1 VTDTLDRMAEG
12 GIYDQVGGGFAR
24 YSTDAH
30 WLVPHFEKMLY
41 DNALLAHCYLEAHR
55 ATGTDRYARIAR
67 ETLDFMLRELRGT
80 DGGFAS
86 ALDADSEGEEGR
98 FYTWDHGEFMTVLR
112 EAGLD
117 DAAARLLADYWG
129 VTPDGNWE
137 VRNVLHVSGHP
148 APEPELVERGRAA
161 LLAARERRARPGTD
175 EKRLAAWNG
184 LALRALGVAALVLG
198 EARYLEATDA
208 LATFL
213 GAQLVR
219 DGDRLWRTARDGAAH
234 TPGFAE
240 DYANVADG
248 MLAAYAALG
257 APEHLE
263 LAGTLMERAV
273 AEFWDEASGTLFD
286 TGPEHD
292 RTVARPRS
300 LIDSAVPSANAVAAD
315 VLLRLALVLG
325 EPDLDRRA
333 RSILRAVAPAL
344 ERQPTAFGRMLGA
357 TDRALGEPL
366 DAVVAGEPG
375 EERALALRRAVARP
389 YAPDLVIAP
398 LASGSRLEALPLFSG
413 KGTRDGAA
421 VAYVCRGYA
430 CDEPTSDPDRAA
442 AQVAGLVAGPS
453 RPGS

>member
-1 VTDTLDRMAEG
+1 
-12 GIYDQVGGGFAR
+12 
-24 YSTDAH
+24 
-30 WLVPHFEKMLY
+30 
-41 DNALLAHCYLEAHR
+41 
-55 ATGTDRYARIAR
+55 
-67 ETLDFMLRELRGT
+67 
-80 DGGFAS
+80 
-86 ALDADSEGEEGR
+86 
-98 FYTWDHGEFMTVLR
+98 MTVLR

-117 DAAARLLADYWG
+117 DAEARLLADYWG
-129 VTPDGNWE
+129 VTPGGSWE
-137 VRNVLHVSGHP
+137 GRSIPHVGGRP
-148 APEPELVERGRAA
+148 APDPELLERGRAA

-184 LALRALGVAALVLG
+184 MALRALGVASLVLDDARFA
-198 EARYLEATDA
+198 EAAQGLVD
-208 LATFL
+208 FL
-213 GAQLVR
+213 RGQLLR

-240 DYANVADG
+240 DYAHVADG

-263 LAGTLMERAV
+263 LAAALIERAV
-273 AEFWDEASGTLFD
+273 VEFWDEGSGTLFD

-292 RTVARPRS
+292 RGVARPRS

-315 VLLRLALVLG
+315 VLLRLGLLLG
-325 EPDLDRRA
+325 EPDHDRRA

-357 TDRALGEPL
+357 ADRALGEPL

-375 EERALALRRAVARP
+375 DERALALRQAVARP

-398 LASGSRLEALPLFSG
+398 LATGSRLEALPLFVG

-442 AQVAGLVAGPS
+442 AQVAGLVA
-453 RPGS
+453 RP